1 MNITNTTK
9 LIEAYLKQGTAH
21 AKQNEWE
28 RAISCY
34 QKITEIDPTNAIACH
49 HWADALLNL
58 ERWEEAIATYHRA
71 ITINPNFDWS
81 YYNLADV
88 LVRLERWEE
97 AVHAYQKAFDLNP
110 SLPSIYQKLG
120 NAFLQRSLANRKE
133 MFVLHHQ
140 VLRDNPHDIERYHQA
155 IELQPRDAKLYLGL
169 GNALVANH
177 KLDEAIVA
185 YQMAL
190 QLQPDYA
197 EAQFQLDKILKFQLE
212 ETLTEGSPESNRQ
225 ENIQSNIELTKEDEI
240 SQAVQG
246 TPPFKRGSVQ
256 GKGAIARR
264 TSVPV
269 GSIMP
274 LAGGG
279 RDSFAPRGSL
289 TLFGSGSSFE
299 HATPDPRG
307 LSNSFHSPSR
317 ADLNFVKLKQAK
329 NILDNLNQIALD
341 NFLLTNTQIHLP
353 QVEQPQVSIILILYN
368 RAELTL
374 SCLYSI
380 LRNNFKSIEVIL
392 VDNCSSDRTRKL
404 LERIQGAKII
414 LNEENKH
421 FLLACNQAS
430 QVATGNYLLFLNNDT
445 QILGDSIK
453 IALETIRSSPDIGAV
468 GGKIILPDGTLQEAG
483 SIIWCDGSCL
493 GYGRGDDPKDPKYM
507 FRREVDYCS
516 GAFLLTSRELFLKFG
531 GFERAYQPAY
541 YEETD
546 YCVKLHKA
554 GKKIIYE
561 PNVTILHYEFASSS
575 CSDRA
580 IELQKRNQQIFVERH
595 RDWLQFQYSPDLS
608 KILFASN
615 RNTCRRILF
624 IDDRIPHPYL
634 GSGYTRSHGILARM
648 VRLGY
653 CVTFYPTDLSY
664 LEDWNDIYADIDRE
678 VEIVTDSGLEG
689 LEKFLLTKKS
699 YYDIV
704 FVSRPHNMNH
714 LNYLSARNKNLL
726 RGMKVIYDAEALY
739 TLRQFEQRRLK
750 GETISTEEQKK
761 LIAEEL
767 DLARQSDC
775 IIAVSALEK
784 QRFIECGYNNV
795 IVLGHALNPI
805 PTPNSFYQRQHIL
818 FVGSIYELE
827 SPNADSILW
836 FSKEIFSLIQA
847 ELGQEVN
854 LLIAGNNTVEE
865 IKRQIEQ
872 FNNDSI
878 KMLGK
883 VDDLKDLYNQARL
896 FIAPTRFAAGIPHKV
911 HEAAAYG
918 LPVVTTSLIAA
929 QLEWEDEIDLL
940 VADSSKAFAQQCVK
954 LYQNNQLWERL
965 RLNSLKKIESQCSPE
980 YFTKTLK
987 QILKY

>member
-1 MNITNTTK
+1 MNITTTTK
-9 LIEAYLKQGTAH
+9 LIEAYFERGIAH

-34 QKITEIDPTNAIACH
+34 QEITKIDPQNATAFH

-58 ERWEEAIATYHRA
+58 ERWEEAIAIYQRA

-81 YYNLADV
+81 YYNLADA
-88 LVRLERWEE
+88 LVCCERWEE
-97 AVHAYQKAFDLNP
+97 AIAAYQKAFDLNP
-110 SLPSIYQKLG
+110 NLPSISQKLG
-120 NAFLQRSLANRKE
+120 NAFLGRSLANRKE
-133 MFVLHHQ
+133 MFILHRQ
-140 VLRDNPHDIERYHQA
+140 GLQDNPHDIDRYHQA
-155 IELQPRDAKLYLGL
+155 IELQPRDVELYLGL

-197 EAQFQLDKILKFQLE
+197 AAQIQLDRILQSQPE
-212 ETLTEGSPESNRQ
+212 ETLVARSHNSKSQ
-225 ENIQSNIELTKEDEI
+225 EDAQPNIQATKEEKF
-240 SQAVQG
+240 SQA
-246 TPPFKRGSVQ
+246 
-256 GKGAIARR
+256 I
-264 TSVPV
+264 
-269 GSIMP
+269 
-274 LAGGG
+274 
-279 RDSFAPRGSL
+279 
-289 TLFGSGSSFE
+289 
-299 HATPDPRG
+299 
-307 LSNSFHSPSR
+307 
-317 ADLNFVKLKQAK
+317 KLKQAK
-329 NILDNLNQIALD
+329 QILDNLNQIALD
-341 NFLLTNTQIHLP
+341 NFLLTNACINLP

-380 LRNNFKSIEVIL
+380 LRNSFKSIEIII

-404 LERIQGAKII
+404 LERIEGAKII
-414 LNEENKH
+414 LNQENKH

-430 QVATGNYLLFLNNDT
+430 QIAAGDYLLFLNNDA
-445 QILGDSIK
+445 QILGDSIN
-453 IALETIRSSPDIGAV
+453 IALQTIKSSPDIGAV

-483 SIIWCDGSCL
+483 SIIWQDGSCL
-493 GYGRGDDPKDPKYM
+493 GYGRGDDPKAPQYM

-531 GFERAYQPAY
+531 GFDRAYEPAY

-554 GKKIIYE
+554 EKKVIYE
-561 PNVTILHYEFASSS
+561 PNVAILHYEFGSSS

-595 RDWLQFQYSPDLS
+595 RDWLQFQYLPDLS

-615 RNTCRRILF
+615 RSVCRRILF

-634 GSGYTRSHGILARM
+634 GSGYTRSHGILSRM
-648 VRLGY
+648 IHLGY
-653 CVTFYPTDLSY
+653 CVTLYPTDINYS
-664 LEDWNDIYADIDRE
+664 EDWHDSYADIDRE
-678 VEIVTDSGLEG
+678 IEIFTGSGLEG
-689 LEKFLLTKKS
+689 LEKFLRARKQ

-714 LNYLSARNKNLL
+714 LKYLSARDKNLL

-739 TLRQFEQRRLK
+739 TLRQLEQRRLK
-750 GETISTEEQKK
+750 GETISTEEREK
-761 LIAEEL
+761 LITEEIN
-767 DLARQSDC
+767 LARQSDR
-775 IIAVSALEK
+775 IIAVSAPEK
-784 QRFIECGYNNV
+784 QRFIERGYQNV
-795 IVLGHALNPI
+795 TVLGHALDAI
-805 PTPNSFYQRQHIL
+805 PTPNSFHQRQDIL

-836 FSKEIFSLIQA
+836 FSKEIFPLIQE

-872 FNNDSI
+872 LNNDSI

-883 VDDLKDLYNQARL
+883 IDDLKALYDQTRL
-896 FIAPTRFAAGIPHKV
+896 FVAPTRFAAGIPHKV

-918 LPVVTTSLIAA
+918 LPVVTTPLIAA
-929 QLEWEDEIDLL
+929 QLEWKDEIDLL
-940 VADSSKAFAQQCVK
+940 VADSSIVFAQQCIK
-954 LYQNNQLWERL
+954 LYQDAQLWERL
-965 RLNSLKKIESQCSPE
+965 RLNSLKKVESQCSPE
-980 YFTKTLK
+980 YFTKALK